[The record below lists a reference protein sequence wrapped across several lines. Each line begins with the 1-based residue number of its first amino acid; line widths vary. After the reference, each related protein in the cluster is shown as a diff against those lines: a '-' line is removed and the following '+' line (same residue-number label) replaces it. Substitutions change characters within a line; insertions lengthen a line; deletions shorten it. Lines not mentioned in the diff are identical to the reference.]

1 MSYDESYRRIEHLL
15 ELRIN
20 ILCEIELAEDTPIVQ
35 RLWKIEL
42 KNIYAELK
50 ELGWENQYKR

>member
-15 ELRIN
+15 ELRLN
-20 ILCEIELAEDTPIVQ
+20 VLCEIELAVEQHTYAF
-35 RLWKIEL
+35 WKNEL
-42 KNIYAELK
+42 RNIYTELK